1 MACKNSL
8 KIYLEKDFFSFAG
21 RRLTF
26 GPRSKSA
33 QPASRARLAS
43 LGPAQRRAA
52 RPTAAELARRV
63 AAMRRRRRRASQPA
77 CACAHALA
85 YTCRSQC
92 TRWLIPALPLLFARA
107 ERPNSAS
114 RRAHAP
120 VGEFRR
126 GSSTSAS
133 KHAPAAPPR
142 SPSSRA
148 RVCTD
153 CRAQVALPQAPPL
166 TAMAPP
172 CSAAMEVVFLLFS
185 SPVDFL
191 ARFDPT

>member
-1 MACKNSL
+1 MK
-8 KIYLEKDFFSFAG
+8 KGFS
-21 RRLTF
+21 
-26 GPRSKSA
+26 
-33 QPASRARLAS
+33 QSRAAAS
-43 LGPAQRRAA
+43 LLAHGRSRPSQHPAAPRAVLRPSPAQRRAGLPPRACPLTRRVA

-77 CACAHALA
+77 CARAHAPA

-92 TRWLIPALPLLFARA
+92 ARWLIPALPLLSARA

-114 RRAHAP
+114 HRAHTPA
-120 VGEFRR
+120 GEIHR

-133 KHAPAAPPR
+133 KHAPTAPPR

-148 RVCTD
+148 HVCAD
-153 CRAQVALPQAPPL
+153 CRAQVALPQAPPP

-172 CSAAMEVVFLLFS
+172 CSAAMEVTFLLFS
-185 SPVDFL
+185 SP
-191 ARFDPT
+191 A

>member
-1 MACKNSL
+1 MK
-8 KIYLEKDFFSFAG
+8 KGFFSFAG
-21 RRLTF
+21 RRLAS
-26 GPRSKSA
+26 GPRPKLA
-33 QPASRARLAS
+33 QPASRCTARLAS
-43 LGPAQRRAA
+43 AQPSPAPRWPASTLACPLTRRAA

-63 AAMRRRRRRASQPA
+63 AAMRRRRRRVSQPA
-77 CACAHALA
+77 CAHAHAPA

-92 TRWLIPALPLLFARA
+92 ARWLIPALPLLSARA

-120 VGEFRR
+120 AGKFRR

-148 RVCTD
+148 RVCAD
-153 CRAQVALPQAPPL
+153 CRAQVALP
-166 TAMAPP
+166 
-172 CSAAMEVVFLLFS
+172 
-185 SPVDFL
+185 
-191 ARFDPT
+191 